1 MIFNNTLESNTI
13 VSNLNV
19 QNIQALQQFADFAP
33 IITLIVVFSMIVTL
47 LRYPL
52 FWDKIKYVFQ
62 KLGLEKQLIFFCEG
76 LVWSTIIGI
85 LYVLVSIVPQQAY
98 SSQAII
104 TGLKYA
110 IMGVFGLI
118 IITLFGHLMSMV
130 TRKAITKLLLDLW
143 QEIVEK
149 LNNGG
154 KN

>member
-1 MIFNNTLESNTI
+1 M
-13 VSNLNV
+13 
-19 QNIQALQQFADFAP
+19 
-33 IITLIVVFSMIVTL
+33 
-47 LRYPL
+47 
-52 FWDKIKYVFQ
+52 
-62 KLGLEKQLIFFCEG
+62 
-76 LVWSTIIGI
+76 
-85 LYVLVSIVPQQAY
+85 PQQAY